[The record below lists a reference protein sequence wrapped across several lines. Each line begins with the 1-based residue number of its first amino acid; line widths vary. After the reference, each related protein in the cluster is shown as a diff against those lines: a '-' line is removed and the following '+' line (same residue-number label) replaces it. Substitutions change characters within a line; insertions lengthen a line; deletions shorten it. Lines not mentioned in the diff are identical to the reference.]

1 MPGRMRCVRVKHL
14 LIVEP
19 DLAFRS
25 FLEAMVDGRAAVAT
39 AADFP
44 AARARLFAAPL
55 DLVVT
60 NLRLG
65 AFNGLHLAYLVAST
79 GGPARVVVYS
89 DRLDPSL
96 AHEAQR
102 VGAFCELQRRLPY
115 ALPAYLD
122 ADLPR
127 LDRRNPLTAD
137 RRPSY
142 RGGRRASDIPG
153 LDGGPVVQQPPQ
165 GGHEQ

>member
-1 MPGRMRCVRVKHL
+1 MPGRMRWVSVKHL

-25 FLEAMVDGRAAVAT
+25 VLEEMADGRAAVET
-39 AADFP
+39 VADFP
-44 AARARLFAAPL
+44 AARARLFASPL

-79 GGPARVVVYS
+79 GGPPRVVVYS
-89 DRLDPSL
+89 DRLDLSL
-96 AHEAQR
+96 AREAQR
-102 VGAFCELQRRLPY
+102 VGAFYELQPRLPY

-122 ADLPR
+122 ADLPP
-127 LDRRNPLTAD
+127 LDRRNPLTSG
-137 RRPSY
+137 RRSSY

-153 LDGGPVVQQPPQ
+153 LDGGPVVQQPQ

>member
-1 MPGRMRCVRVKHL
+1 VKHL

-19 DLAFRS
+19 DLALRS
-25 FLEAMVDGRAAVAT
+25 FLEEMADVRAAVESV
-39 AADFP
+39 ADFP
-44 AARARLFAAPL
+44 AARARLFATPFN
-55 DLVVT
+55 LVVT

-79 GGPARVVVYS
+79 GWPPRVVVYS

-96 AHEAQR
+96 AREAQR
-102 VGAFCELQRRLPY
+102 VGAFCEHQRRLPY
-115 ALPAYLD
+115 ALSAYLN

-127 LDRRNPLTAD
+127 RDRRNPLTAD
-137 RRPSY
+137 RRSSY
-142 RGGRRASDIPG
+142 RGGRRAPDIPG

-165 GGHEQ
+165 GGYER